1 MNSTAKKAGQSAGDL
16 ARKIAKQMAQEPL
29 EIAKNVGT
37 QIAGTETQKPQEN
50 LTQSQTTENNASSL
64 QELNST
70 QDKIKSGRRMEALE
84 QEIKDIHRQELFGD
98 LQSRISQGEEIP
110 LPDYSELSMEQ
121 KQVLK
126 AQMEAVKYQKKQVA
140 INQSQ
145 GGVPVT
151 SSKPGRRM
159 GAGLR
164 GRKAEA
170 EKQQTRVEKPLPPS
184 G

>member
-64 QELNST
+64 QEMNSA

-110 LPDYSELSMEQ
+110 LTDYSELSMEQ

-126 AQMEAVKYQKKQVA
+126 AQMEAVKYQKQQTEYMES
-140 INQSQ
+140 QS
-145 GGVPVT
+145 GG
-151 SSKPGRRM
+151 SLFGSAKK
-159 GAGLR
+159 
-164 GRKAEA
+164 GRKMRGGQKGEA
-170 EKQQTRVEKPLPPS
+170 EKQQTRVEKPVPPS